1 MKSCSNG
8 FADTMKRSKSKPVK
22 SKLSLSE
29 AMAFRPVKNRH
40 ITEERLGEHEVIIE
54 YPMTVKPWVSAILQ
68 RFGGRS
74 EPVRTKKLQLDEL
87 GTAVWDMLDG
97 ERSVREIVAKFAD
110 THLLEQKEAEVSVTH
125 FLRMLGQRGLIGM
138 R

>member
-1 MKSCSNG
+1 
-8 FADTMKRSKSKPVK
+8 MKRSRSSKSRPGKPE
-22 SKLSLSE
+22 LTRSE
-29 AMAFRPVKNRH
+29 ALGFRPAKSRH
-40 ITEERLGEHEVIIE
+40 ITETRVGDHEVIIE
-54 YPMTVKPWVSAILQ
+54 YPMTVKPWVSTLLQ

-87 GTAVWDMLDG
+87 GTAVWDMVDG
-97 ERSVREIVAKFAD
+97 QRSVRDIVAEFAA
-110 THLLEQKEAEVSVTH
+110 THRLERKEAEVSVTH

>member
-1 MKSCSNG
+1 MKTYLSG
-8 FADTMKRSKSKPVK
+8 FVSIMKRSKPTAGRPELSR
-22 SKLSLSE
+22 SEALSL
-29 AMAFRPVKNRH
+29 RPAKNQH
-40 ITEERLGEHEVIIE
+40 VVEERLGADEVIIE
-54 YPMTVKPWVSAILQ
+54 YPMTVKPWVSALLQ

-87 GTAVWDMLDG
+87 GTAVWDMVDG
-97 ERSVREIVAKFAD
+97 QRSVREIVAEFAD
-110 THLLEQKEAEVSVTH
+110 THRLERKEAEVSVTH

>member
-1 MKSCSNG
+1 MRRCSNE
-8 FADTMKRSKSKPVK
+8 FVFTMKRSKSKAAK
-22 SKLSLSE
+22 TKLSRSE
-29 AMAFRPVKNRH
+29 ALAYRPVKNRH
-40 ITEERLGEHEVIIE
+40 IAEERLSEDEVIIE

-68 RFGGRS
+68 RFGGQS

-87 GTAVWDMLDG
+87 GTAVWDMVDG
-97 ERSVREIVAKFAD
+97 QRSVQEIVAAFAD
-110 THLLEQKEAEVSVTH
+110 AHRLEPKEAEVSVTH

>member
-1 MKSCSNG
+1 MKH
-8 FADTMKRSKSKPVK
+8 FKSRRPHPA
-22 SKLSLSE
+22 LNRTE
-29 AMAFRPVKNRH
+29 ALNFRPAKNRH
-40 ITEERLGEHEVIIE
+40 ITEERIGDNEVVIA
-54 YPMTVKPWVSAILQ
+54 YPMTVKPWVSALLQ

-87 GTAVWDMLDG
+87 GTSVWDMVDG
-97 ERSVREIVAKFAD
+97 QRSVREIVAVFAA
-110 THLLEQKEAEVSVTH
+110 THRLERKEAEVSVTH